1 MVYAITYC
9 LHDIQK
15 PKHTELLFYIILFV
29 ILKYTIW
36 KTTFEMTEPQHDS
49 KSIIKDLEDAI
60 LVIPINCLNKS
71 LRSSNHLQSMKK
83 HMKQS

>member
-1 MVYAITYC
+1 
-9 LHDIQK
+9 
-15 PKHTELLFYIILFV
+15 
-29 ILKYTIW
+29 
-36 KTTFEMTEPQHDS
+36 MTEPQHDS

-60 LVIPINCLNKS
+60 LVIPINCINKS